1 MPDFTKNSLFYM
13 IPLFGKKKSSKIC
26 PRDQK
31 SEVTTVRC
39 FSGPPTGATDPNKMS
54 EFMKSFHLVLK
65 LNRKVSD
72 QVGMQNNVATL
83 RVYGGQKV
91 NHKISI

>member
-1 MPDFTKNSLFYM
+1 M

-65 LNRKVSD
+65 LKRKISD
-72 QVGMQNNVATL
+72 QVENIKLCSHDG
-83 RVYGGQKV
+83 RRYGSFSK
-91 NHKISI
+91 N